1 VKPTPARVA
10 AVGLWFTG
18 LGVGVS
24 ATIGQREDVLILVLV
39 SFVLA
44 VLLDWEVRR

>member
-24 ATIGQREDVLILVLV
+24 ATIGQRPEVALWAVVTI
-39 SFVLA
+39 VLA